1 MAGWSFLLR
10 RSRLFENRLA
20 RPLFVFIAQSN
31 TQRVVFCLT
40 EIHSLSILVYM
51 KPNELKKLRK
61 EMGARQKDLATVL
74 GIATRTYQ
82 NWEQEEG
89 KREHRKIPDD
99 IAERVQILAEL
110 KGVQEGTSYPS
121 DLVWLQIPL
130 RETELAALKRAA
142 NFEDKSVTTLVRECV
157 SGVMVWNS

>member
-1 MAGWSFLLR
+1 
-10 RSRLFENRLA
+10 
-20 RPLFVFIAQSN
+20 
-31 TQRVVFCLT
+31 
-40 EIHSLSILVYM
+40 
-51 KPNELKKLRK
+51 
-61 EMGARQKDLATVL
+61 MGARQKDLAIVL

-82 NWEQEEG
+82 NWEQDEG

>member
-1 MAGWSFLLR
+1 LR
-10 RSRLFENRLA
+10 RSHLFENRLA
-20 RPLFVFIAQSN
+20 RPLIVFIVHSN
-31 TQRVVFCLT
+31 TQRVIFCLT
-40 EIHSLSILVYM
+40 EIHSLSILVCM

-61 EMGARQKDLATVL
+61 EMGARQKDLAIVL

-82 NWEQEEG
+82 NWEQDEG